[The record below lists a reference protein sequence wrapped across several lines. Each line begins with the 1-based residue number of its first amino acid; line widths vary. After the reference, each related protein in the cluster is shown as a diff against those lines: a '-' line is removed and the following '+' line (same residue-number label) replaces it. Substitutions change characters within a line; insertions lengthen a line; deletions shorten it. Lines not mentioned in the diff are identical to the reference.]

1 MTPEQRKRHETLK
14 RITLKTAVNESGYSI
29 AEVFRASEKNGRIKE
44 AHRALK
50 NYTERG
56 AVAEGVYDF
65 CITLLQR
72 NTPRLKAK
80 KKGKRNAKRA
90 V

>member
-1 MTPEQRKRHETLK
+1 MTPEQRRRHEALK

-29 AEVFRASEKNGRIKE
+29 AEIYRAAEKAADEKGRVPLDAKK
-44 AHRALK
+44 ALQ

-65 CITLLQR
+65 CITLLKVTD
-72 NTPRLKAK
+72 TPIRKAR
-80 KKGKRNAKRA
+80 KR
-90 V
+90 

>member
-1 MTPEQRKRHETLK
+1 MTQQQRKIHEALK
-14 RITLKTAVNESGYSI
+14 RTTLKTAVEESGYSI
-29 AEVFRASEKNGRIKE
+29 AEIFRASEKNGRIID
-44 AHRALK
+44 AHKSLQA
-50 NYTERG
+50 YTERG
-56 AVAEGVYDF
+56 VVAEGVYDF